1 MNNVELY
8 TCIAVIVIASSI
20 NPYIKKTIVTSKNN
34 DDKQFPYQEFYI
46 FVSFVM
52 TTIISYVLCIT
63 NKDCFYLGG
72 GIIMT
77 ILTGL
82 LFKYKIYKKE
92 YESKI
97 YRNMIIS
104 SFLTVIPSF
113 LFVYLITKNDI
124 SALDPIIKPLIL
136 ILIFIIGVVFYD
148 EQKQNTIRRWLCIV
162 GIVILI
168 GVFKMK

>member
-1 MNNVELY
+1 
-8 TCIAVIVIASSI
+8 
-20 NPYIKKTIVTSKNN
+20 
-34 DDKQFPYQEFYI
+34 
-46 FVSFVM
+46 
-52 TTIISYVLCIT
+52 
-63 NKDCFYLGG
+63 
-72 GIIMT
+72 
-77 ILTGL
+77 
-82 LFKYKIYKKE
+82 
-92 YESKI
+92 
-97 YRNMIIS
+97 MIIS